1 MTAGIIKFFMLA
13 KSTEIHWN
21 SGSERGISPKREKI
35 VSTLHPN
42 CENPKDSRVPINI
55 APICP
60 GKRLRQDLGQYTITS
75 IETTPNMRVGAFV
88 VGRLSQTA
96 AILGIKS
103 SGTFSIESPRKSLS
117 CVDIIRTAMPFV
129 NG

>member
-1 MTAGIIKFFMLA
+1 M
-13 KSTEIHWN
+13 KSH
-21 SGSERGISPKREKI
+21 
-35 VSTLHPN
+35 
-42 CENPKDSRVPINI
+42 
-55 APICP
+55 ICP

-103 SGTFSIESPRKSLS
+103 SGTFPIESPRKSLS

-129 NG
+129 NPRITGRGIYLIELPIFVIPIMTRKTPAITVATASAA